1 MSSLRI
7 YSLLTILIF
16 LASCGMDPV
25 DDREDEILNME
36 LATLLDQQGGSEGM
50 SAFRLPQPEELDKIP
65 QDPLN
70 PLTEAKVKLGKF
82 LYHETG
88 LAVDPR
94 NPVSMYT
101 YSCASCH
108 HAKAGFQASMQQG
121 IGEGGI
127 GFGQKGE
134 ERRKNEN
141 YIDLQVDVQPLRSPS
156 TLNVAYQTNML
167 WNGQFG
173 ATGVN
178 TGTEHLWTEF
188 TPKETNKL
196 GYEGVEIQAIAGL
209 SVHRQDTDS
218 ALINGT
224 VYKQWFDEAFS
235 TIPQDKRYSKE
246 FIGLAIAAYE
256 RTLLP
261 TEAPFQRWLA
271 GDKEAMNARQ
281 KKGAVLFF
289 SKGNC
294 VSCHKGPALN
304 EMDFFALGM
313 NDMEGNGTIRA
324 SSALPANKG
333 RGDFTGEESDN
344 YKFKVPQL
352 YNLKDSPFYGHGG
365 TFNSIREVVQYKN
378 LANPENPKVP
388 LSQLDDEFVPLGLS
402 DEEVDLITEFISEA
416 LYDPNLQRFEPTE
429 LPSGL
434 CFPNNDPQ
442 SKADMNCN

>member
-50 SAFRLPQPEELDKIP
+50 SAFRLPQSDELDKIP

-121 IGEGGI
+121 IGEGGL

-134 ERRKNEN
+134 ERRKNED

-156 TLNVAYQTNML
+156 TLNVAFQTNML

-188 TPKETNKL
+188 TPKETNEL

-224 VYKQWFDEAFS
+224 VYKQWFEEAFS

-294 VSCHKGPALN
+294 VSCHNGPALN

-378 LANPENPKVP
+378 LANSENPKVP

>member
-121 IGEGGI
+121 IAEGGI